1 MYHLCYMVLRDET
14 SIVGPRVTLLGVPS
28 SAGARRTGQEGAP
41 AALRAAGLVERLR
54 AKGLDVADLGDQ
66 PSVVFRPDPAHPRRQ
81 NLDLVVDVARR
92 LADRVDRVLAG
103 HTLADRALPLVL
115 GGDCTVTLGVV
126 AGLLRHH
133 ERPGLLYCDA
143 DVDLETP
150 ETTPS
155 GVFDGMVLAH
165 LLGRGEPRLAGIGP
179 RRPMLS
185 DEDVVLFGYNVDS
198 GWVDPP
204 ELEAL
209 QRSRLTRFPLSRL
222 ELGAAAAAREAV
234 HILEARSDAI
244 VVHFDVDVMDF
255 AAADVPHQ
263 GGLDP
268 ESALAALKVFVAS
281 PACAAVVV
289 TEFNAERDP
298 DGAHAGRLAGLLV
311 DALGA
316 RSSPGGRRVPGA

>member
-1 MYHLCYMVLRDET
+1 MTSGDET
-14 SIVGPRVTLLGVPS
+14 SIRPPSLAVIGVPS

-41 AALRAAGLVERLR
+41 AALRAAGLVEQLR
-54 AKGLDVADLGDQ
+54 AKGLDLTDFGDQ
-66 PSVVFRPDPAHPRRQ
+66 PSVVFRPDPGHPRQQ
-81 NLDLVVDVARR
+81 NLDLVVGVARR
-92 LADRVDRVLAG
+92 VADRVDRA
-103 HTLADRALPLVL
+103 LADRALPIVL
-115 GGDCTVTLGVV
+115 GGDCTLTLGVV

-133 ERPGLLYCDA
+133 ARLGLLYCDA
-143 DVDLETP
+143 DLDLETP

-155 GVFDGMVLAH
+155 GAFDGMVLAH
-165 LLGRGEPRLAGIGP
+165 LLGRGAPQLAGIGP

-209 QRSRLTRFPLSRL
+209 ERSRLTRFPLSRL
-222 ELGAAAAAREAV
+222 QRGAAAAAREAIHV
-234 HILEARSDAI
+234 LEARSNAI

-255 AAADVPHQ
+255 AAADVPHA

-298 DGAHAGRLAGLLV
+298 DGAHAGRLAHLLAE
-311 DALGA
+311 ALGKRA
-316 RSSPGGRRVPGA
+316 SPGAPSVRGA

>member
-1 MYHLCYMVLRDET
+1 MYHLDIMVSRDET
-14 SIVGPRVTLLGVPS
+14 SKIMPGLALIGVPS

-41 AALRAAGLVERLR
+41 AALRAAGLVEQLR
-54 AKGLDVADLGDQ
+54 AKGLDLTDLGDQ
-66 PSVVFRPDPAHPRRQ
+66 PTVVFRPDPEHPRQQ
-81 NLDLVVDVARR
+81 NLGLVVDVARR
-92 LADRVDRVLAG
+92 VADRVDGA
-103 HTLADRALPLVL
+103 LADRALPVVL
-115 GGDCTVTLGVV
+115 GGDCTLTLGVV
-126 AGLLRHH
+126 AGLLRH
-133 ERPGLLYCDA
+133 RRRLGLLYCDA

-165 LLGRGEPRLAGIGP
+165 LLGRGASSLAGIGP

-209 QRSRLTRFPLSRL
+209 ERSRLTRFPLSRVRS
-222 ELGAAAAAREAV
+222 GAAAAAREAI
-234 HILEARSDAI
+234 HLLEARSEAI

-255 AAADVPHQ
+255 AASDVLHA

-268 ESALAALKVFVAS
+268 ESALAGLKIFCAS

-289 TEFNAERDP
+289 TEFNVERDP
-298 DGAHAGRLAGLLV
+298 DGAHAGHLVHLLAEGLGER
-311 DALGA
+311 A
-316 RSSPGGRRVPGA
+316 SPGGRKVPGA